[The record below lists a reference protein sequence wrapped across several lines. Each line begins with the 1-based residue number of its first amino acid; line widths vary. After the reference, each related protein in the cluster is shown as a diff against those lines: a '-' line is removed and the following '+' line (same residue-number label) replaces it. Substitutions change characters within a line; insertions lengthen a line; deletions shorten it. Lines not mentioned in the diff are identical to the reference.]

1 MAQALPRPEKTVET
15 ANSLHLER
23 WAKSDTTNAYLKV
36 LSVILGIAFIVESGA
51 LLWAL
56 NQLSQQKVVVVR
68 VNQHGQTEPPEVQ
81 GPWLPQERELKYFV
95 LNFVKLYN
103 RRIRATV
110 RNDFETAL
118 YFLDGPLASAV
129 LDVER
134 KNRSLEQFL
143 SDTSPE
149 VDVNVL
155 NVALEDLKGPTYRAT
170 VQYEKLY
177 LEPNNHREVKREKF
191 IGHIAFVIKDSVPV
205 SRIPKNPLG
214 LTVVNIREDQAF

>member
-1 MAQALPRPEKTVET
+1 V
-15 ANSLHLER
+15 
-23 WAKSDTTNAYLKV
+23 YLKF
-36 LSVILGIAFIVESGA
+36 LSAILGIAFFVESGA
-51 LLWAL
+51 LVWAL
-56 NQLSQQKVVVVR
+56 NQLSHQKVVVVR
-68 VNQHGQTEPPEVQ
+68 VNETGPAGPPFTQEV
-81 GPWLPQERELKYFV
+81 WVPQERELKYFV

-103 RRIRATV
+103 RRVRATV
-110 RNDFETAL
+110 RDDFETAL
-118 YFLDGPLASAV
+118 YFLDGPLASAA
-129 LDVER
+129 LEVER
-134 KNRSLEQFL
+134 KNRSLEHFL

-177 LEPNNHREVKREKF
+177 LEPSNHRELKREKF

-214 LTVVNIREDQAF
+214 LTVVNIREDQAFETK